1 MLQNKISSELNE
13 GPLLWRLLETLGMVE
28 IPQGTLLSPPQ
39 EESGR
44 NQSQQWQSTRV
55 CHQRR
60 NKKKPQYNELTKNTY
75 DDLSLL
81 KPGQINILKDLQSI
95 SKLSYVKT
103 PSSNRK
109 TVSRSLHIL
118 AETKQPTNFKHY
130 MNSDA
135 STCISMHRH
144 AQHHD
149 PTLASTC
156 IINHQ
161 QNRMYT
167 STAC

>member
-1 MLQNKISSELNE
+1 MSEHGKMLQNKISSELNE

-44 NQSQQWQSTRV
+44 NQSQQWQSIYT
-55 CHQRR
+55 CMSPTQEQ
-60 NKKKPQYNELTKNTY
+60 KKTQYNELTKNTY

-95 SKLSYVKT
+95 SKLSYVKI

-109 TVSRSLHIL
+109 TVSRSLHIF
-118 AETKQPTNFKHY
+118 AETKQSTNFKHY

-144 AQHHD
+144 A
-149 PTLASTC
+149 STC
-156 IINHQ
+156 NIMIQH
-161 QNRMYT
+161 
-167 STAC
+167 

>member
-1 MLQNKISSELNE
+1 MEASGNPGDGGNPAGDSAVTSAGRKWKKSE
-13 GPLLWRLLETLGMVE
+13 PAMAIYTCM
-28 IPQGTLLSPPQ
+28 SPTQ
-39 EESGR
+39 E
-44 NQSQQWQSTRV
+44 Q
-55 CHQRR
+55 
-60 NKKKPQYNELTKNTY
+60 KKPQYNELTKNTY

-109 TVSRSLHIL
+109 TVSRSLHIF
-118 AETKQPTNFKHY
+118 AETKQSTNFKHY

-144 AQHHD
+144 A
-149 PTLASTC
+149 STC
-156 IINHQ
+156 NIMIQH
-161 QNRMYT
+161 
-167 STAC
+167 

>member
-44 NQSQQWQSTRV
+44 NQSQQWQSTPV

-95 SKLSYVKT
+95 SKLSYVKI

-109 TVSRSLHIL
+109 TVSRSLHIF
-118 AETKQPTNFKHY
+118 AQTKQSTNFKHY

-144 AQHHD
+144 A
-149 PTLASTC
+149 STC
-156 IINHQ
+156 NIMIQH
-161 QNRMYT
+161 
-167 STAC
+167 